1 MLIGYDP
8 CVNPRSLIKIYNLT
22 ISDHEDKLQFPLP
35 PCPAHPSPFSIFW
48 MKSKKLLKNETISI
62 FGWNKKSL

>member
-35 PCPAHPSPFSIFW
+35 PLPSTPLSLLYFLDEIKNALKKWNYLYFW
-48 MKSKKLLKNETISI
+48 MK
-62 FGWNKKSL
+62 